1 MRLAR
6 PAVLLPVLAAV
17 GVLAPALAAASPART
32 RSLPA
37 SATGVEPSLAADVQA
52 RGAAHALVRTGP
64 GARAGV
70 LPGGVRLLHPIGDG
84 WWIANVPAAALPAT
98 GRGAAVEAAWTL
110 RPEDRTDPALARR
123 LATAGASPVPVRV
136 KVFADVPFADARG
149 GAAAAGLAV
158 TRALPRLGI
167 VDGIAD
173 AETVVRLAG
182 LDAVRWVEAAPPAP
196 QLANNGMRVDAH
208 VNEVQLL
215 GLTGAGIVAGMW
227 DGGSPDLAHPD
238 LAGRVTAG
246 EPGMFTLPHST
257 HVAGILIGD
266 GTNSL
271 AHGGGGWQWRGV
283 ATQAQLVV
291 YDVPDVLAEI
301 DSAVAAHD
309 IDLTNHSWTATVDS
323 SNCSLYGD
331 YAADAPEF
339 DAIVRGAY
347 GKPLPV
353 VFAAGN
359 ERDDADCAASAP
371 GGYGSLPPPGTA
383 KNVLTVG
390 ANQSDAGVI
399 AYFSSWGPTDDGRMK
414 PDVTA
419 PGCQASGDLGITS
432 TAVGGGY
439 YTTCGTSQAAPAVTG
454 AVAVLA
460 ADWRAFHPA
469 DPRPATAKALL
480 GGYAQ
485 DRGPAGPDYRF
496 GLGAIHLEATVAAL
510 RTATTIEDAV
520 DDAGADEWTFFVPAG
535 TDTLRVTLA
544 WDDPPA
550 AELAAATLVNDLDLE
565 LVSPA
570 AAVYLPFVL
579 DPANPALPAG
589 TGVNHR
595 DNLEQVR
602 VLAPAPGVWTARV
615 RGGSV
620 PMGPQEYSLAGFD
633 ARPPADPASFAAESA
648 GDTTVTLTW
657 IRPGDVD
664 RAGTLVV
671 RSAAPIAWAPEAGI
685 TYTPGE
691 EPAPGVFVVAA
702 DDADHSTTPLAD
714 APLAPGTLWHYM
726 AFAYDE
732 APNYAPG
739 VADTASTTSVTVA
752 APEAVAPAAAV
763 ATVRFARTGANPASD
778 ASAFRLDLPARAA
791 LEVTVY
797 DARGRRVTT
806 LARGERDAGSHVLVW
821 DGRDAQGRAAAAGV
835 YFVRLETA
843 GTTAVEK
850 VVRVR

>member
-1 MRLAR
+1 MRLSR
-6 PAVLLPVLAAV
+6 PAVLLPVLAVV
-17 GVLAPALAAASPART
+17 GTVGPAPVDASPART
-32 RSLPA
+32 RPLPE
-37 SATGVEPSLAADVQA
+37 SATGVEPSLAAAAAA
-52 RGAAHALVRTGP
+52 RGVAHALVRTGP
-64 GARAGV
+64 GARAGEG
-70 LPGGVRLLHPIGDG
+70 PGGVRLLHPIGQG
-84 WWIANVPAAALPAT
+84 WWIASVPASALPAV
-98 GRGAAVEAAWTL
+98 GRGAGIEAAWAL
-110 RPEDRTDPALARR
+110 RPEDRTDPSLAGRR
-123 LATAGASPVPVRV
+123 APPGAGPAEVRV
-136 KVFADVPFADARG
+136 KVFADVPFDAARSA
-149 GAAAAGLAV
+149 AAAAGLVV
-158 TRALPRLGI
+158 TRALPRLG
-167 VDGIAD
+167 VLDGRAD
-173 AETVVRLAG
+173 ATAVQRLAA
-182 LDAVRWVEAAPPAP
+182 LDAVRWIEPAPPAP
-196 QLANNGMRVDAH
+196 SLANNGMRVDAH

-215 GLTGAGIVAGMW
+215 GLTGAGVVAGMW
-227 DGGSPDLAHPD
+227 DGGAPDASHPD

-246 EPGMFTLPHST
+246 ESGMFVLPHST
-257 HVAGILIGD
+257 HVAGILAGD

-271 AHGGGGWQWRGV
+271 SHGGGGLQWRGV
-283 ATQAQLVV
+283 ATQAAIVA

-301 DSAVAAHD
+301 DSAIALHD
-309 IDLTNHSWTATVDS
+309 IDVSNHSWTAAVDS
-323 SNCSLYGD
+323 TNCALYGD

-371 GGYGSLPPPGTA
+371 GGYGTLPPPGTA

-399 AYFSSWGPTDDGRMK
+399 AFFSSWGPTDDGRMK

-419 PGCQASGDLGITS
+419 PGCQASGDFGITS

-454 AVAVLA
+454 ALAVLV

-469 DPRPATAKALL
+469 DPRPATGKALL
-480 GGYAQ
+480 GGFAQ

-520 DDAGADEWTFFVPAG
+520 DDGGADEWTFFVPAG

-550 AELAAATLVNDLDLE
+550 AELAVTTLVNDLDLE
-565 LVSPA
+565 LESPA
-570 AAVYLPFVL
+570 AVVHLPFVL
-579 DPANPALPAG
+579 DPANPSLAAG

-602 VLAPAPGVWTARV
+602 VLAPASGTWTARV

-633 ARPPADPASFAAESA
+633 ARPPADPASFAAASA

-671 RSAAPIAWAPEAGI
+671 RSAAPIAWTPQTGTTYAPGA
-685 TYTPGE
+685 

-702 DDADHSTTPLAD
+702 DDTDRSATPLAD
-714 APLAPGTLWHYM
+714 APLAPGTLWHYA

-732 APNYAPG
+732 APNYSPG
-739 VADTASTTSVTVA
+739 VADTASTTSITVA
-752 APEAVAPAAAV
+752 APEPAAPAAAI
-763 ATVRFARTGANPASD
+763 RFARAGANPASG
-778 ASAFRLDLPARAA
+778 ACVFRLELPARAA
-791 LEVTVY
+791 LDVTVH

-806 LARGERDAGSHVLVW
+806 LARGERDAGSHVLTW
-821 DGRDAQGRAAAAGV
+821 DGRDADGRPAASGV
-835 YFVRLETA
+835 YFVRLTTA
-843 GTTAVEK
+843 GLTAVEK